1 VSSVPNTEHP
11 IRTRMGDGAIVA
23 MTRSQIRADVEAA
36 SELAARRAKL
46 DPLAPDEVDHIVD
59 VFSSEAK
66 FTGVALGREV
76 VLSFDGSGNE
86 DFGSP
91 VDQIL
96 SYQNH
101 LGADALEVGWIDYS
115 FRAAKTIL
123 EFQAQEMREVQQR
136 GVAPCFYGA
145 MPDLGRYSRPD
156 GPIPNWS
163 ELMPLGKIDE
173 ARAAQE
179 EAIEM
184 LVEDIL
190 FVTETM
196 DEAGADGIDFDTSGA
211 AGDADLL
218 GTLKAVEKIHERWPH
233 LGIEVGMAS
242 EMTLGMH
249 GELEYDGK
257 RLAGMWPHQ
266 QVQVV
271 AAAGA
276 TVFGPAV
283 NTNTTKSGAWNVSRA
298 ITLMKRCCEES
309 PIPVHANVGMGV
321 GGVPMSPYPPADA
334 VARASKCLVEV
345 LRLDGL

>member
-1 VSSVPNTEHP
+1 MSAERA
-11 IRTRMGDGAIVA
+11 IRTRMCDGSLVE
-23 MTRSQIRADVEAA
+23 MTPSEIRADVETASAA
-36 SELAARRAKL
+36 AARRAHV
-46 DPLAPDEVDHIVD
+46 DPLSADEVEHLVD
-59 VFSSEAK
+59 IFASEAR
-66 FTGVALGREV
+66 FTGVDIGREV

-86 DFGSP
+86 DVGSM

-96 SYQNH
+96 IYQNH
-101 LGADALEVGWIDYS
+101 HGADALEVGWIDYS

-123 EFQAQEMREVQQR
+123 EFQAQQMREVQQR

-145 MPDLGRYSRPD
+145 MPDLGRYSKPD
-156 GPIPNWS
+156 GPVPNWS
-163 ELMPLGKIDE
+163 ELMPLARIDE

-184 LVEDIL
+184 LVSDIL

-196 DEAGADGIDFDTSGA
+196 DEAGADGIDFDTAGA

-218 GTLKAVEKIHERWPH
+218 ATLRAVEKIREKWPH

-266 QVQVV
+266 QVEVV

-283 NTNTTKSGAWNVSRA
+283 NTNTTKSCAWNASRA
-298 ITLMKRCCEES
+298 VALLKPCCEVS

-321 GGVPMSPYPPADA
+321 GAVPMSPYPPVDA
-334 VARASKCLVEV
+334 VSRASKALVE
-345 LRLDGL
+345 LCRLDGL

>member
-1 VSSVPNTEHP
+1 VAAERKT
-11 IRTRMGDGAIVA
+11 RTRMGDGALVE
-23 MTRSQIRADVEAA
+23 MTPSEIRADVEAA
-36 SELAARRAKL
+36 TEAAARRAKV
-46 DPLAPDEVDHIVD
+46 DPLAADEIDHLCDI
-59 VFSSEAK
+59 FGSESR
-66 FTGVALGREV
+66 FTGVDIGREV
-76 VLSFDGSGNE
+76 ILSFDGSGNE
-86 DFGSP
+86 DVGSP

-96 SYQNH
+96 LYQNH
-101 LGADALEVGWIDYS
+101 HGADALEVGWIDYS

-136 GVAPCFYGA
+136 AVAPCFYGS

-156 GPIPNWS
+156 GPVPNWS
-163 ELMPLGKIDE
+163 ELMPLGKIEE
-173 ARAAQE
+173 ARRAQE

-184 LVEDIL
+184 LVTDVL
-190 FVTETM
+190 FVTEAM
-196 DEAGADGIDFDTSGA
+196 EDAGADGIDFDTAGA

-218 GTLKAVEKIHERWPH
+218 ATLRAVEKIRERWPH
-233 LGIEVGMAS
+233 LGVEVGMAS

-283 NTNTTKSGAWNVSRA
+283 NTNTTRSIAWNSSRA

-321 GGVPMSPYPPADA
+321 GGVPMSPYPPVDA
-334 VARASKCLVEV
+334 VSRASKALVEI